1 MQLAMNHASTGAAWA
16 EALFASVLQRSDRP
30 SPGQVRKAVAAAV
43 RAYGGRGC
51 AGLVAQEFGD
61 HPETAVQRMRWAR
74 AVVGEVF
81 APPPPG
87 PARDSARRRP
97 GRPADGLR
105 RRRLVRT

>member
-1 MQLAMNHASTGAAWA
+1 MQLATNHASTSAAWA

-43 RAYGGRGC
+43 HANGGRGC
-51 AGLVAQEFGD
+51 AALVAQEFGD

-74 AVVGEVF
+74 AVAGEVF

-97 GRPADGLR
+97 RRPANGLR
-105 RRRLVRT
+105 RRRLART